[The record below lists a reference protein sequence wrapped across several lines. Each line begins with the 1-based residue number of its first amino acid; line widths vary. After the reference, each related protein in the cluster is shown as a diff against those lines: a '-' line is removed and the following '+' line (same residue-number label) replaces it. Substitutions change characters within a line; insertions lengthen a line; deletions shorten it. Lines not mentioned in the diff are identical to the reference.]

1 MLVLCQRNKDGSHA
15 TQAER
20 LTTLTLI
27 SNQLKSG
34 GFKRMNTI
42 SLKPKHVNYLVTQWQ
57 AQNLSIGTIK
67 NRMAHLSWWAEKVG
81 KNSVIL
87 QDNIQLG
94 IELRQYVTA
103 ENRATHLDEQT
114 LIQISDPYVQMSLRL
129 QQTFGLRREES
140 IKFQPA
146 YADQCDHLLLKGSW
160 TKSGRQRIVPILT
173 AEQRETLNQ
182 IHHFADKGFLIPANK
197 SYIQQRNT
205 YDGQCQKAGL
215 NKMHGLRHTYA
226 QTRYE
231 TLTGK
236 RSSKAA
242 GLSGKELRPAQQIKD
257 Q

>member
-81 KNSVIL
+81 KNSVIPK
-87 QDNIQLG
+87 DNIQLG

-226 QTRYE
+226 
-231 TLTGK
+231 
-236 RSSKAA
+236 
-242 GLSGKELRPAQQIKD
+242 
-257 Q
+257 